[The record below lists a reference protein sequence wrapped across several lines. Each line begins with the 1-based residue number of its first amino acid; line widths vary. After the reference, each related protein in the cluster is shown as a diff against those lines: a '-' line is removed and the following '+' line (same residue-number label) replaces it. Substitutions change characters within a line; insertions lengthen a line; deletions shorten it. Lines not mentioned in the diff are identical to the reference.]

1 MPDKLAIL
9 QAQVIIADLKN
20 VETAA
25 KSLNNT
31 FKETVKQTD
40 KISKAF
46 NTGRIREYTAA
57 IRELNAVTT
66 QHTNIERQLADAIAR
81 TTNLER
87 QQARLQTEQA
97 RTRRELAEASR
108 AESRARQEAAREAAA
123 EERQNRNSS
132 SAHRQLTREV
142 REARQKARDY
152 GAEMINLKEKLRQG
166 TITQREYSQQM
177 TELRRK
183 FRESTNEAIRLERQ
197 LRQLNQSTLP
207 SNQRNGALAGRVT
220 DIIKGVGI
228 VSLLQKGFA
237 SLTNAAYKMGAAF
250 YDTAVK
256 LETLRFAQKAVFK
269 TNEEVAKQNVFL
281 SSIANKYGLE
291 IMSLTDA
298 YNKFSASSS
307 GTSLEGERSR
317 QIFDAVAK
325 SSAMLGV
332 STEDTAGVLRALGQ
346 MMSKGKVQAE
356 ELRGQLGDR
365 MAGAFR
371 LFADGMG
378 VSTAQLDKM
387 LKDGKVITEEVLPK
401 FADQL
406 NKKYNLG
413 IEGVDTKQADI
424 ARIKN
429 EWTDFVDAVENK
441 SGIVAGGI
449 NMAATAIVTLLQA
462 LKPSKEVTVI
472 EQQQLK
478 LNELGIQ
485 LRQNWNDENKR
496 KQILDEIIQINP
508 FFLNGLDK
516 EKVTLEEI
524 AKRIQDV
531 NVQYVQ
537 KIALQE
543 QEDKIRE
550 LVKDQALNYRD
561 LAQIINENAVAY
573 NALSTGAKNALDQF
587 SQGAINYDKA
597 YNSII
602 SSTKAGTD
610 ERRKALS
617 MLKDMNLVFEKE
629 TWHGFNRVRG
639 IKDTNSAIKG
649 ATTEYNNLVMAT
661 NKMLGVQ
668 GQLIHMNG
676 LTAQSF
682 NKVGDA
688 IKNQRKAGMEIIKA
702 AQGRGDKHVLLNNVW
717 RSQKKDGSWFTTD
730 KKETDGWYME
740 NGELVKRKP
749 ATLPEKETKPKA
761 ATLTAA
767 QKDFVN
773 IATGQRDT
781 EIALL
786 KEKRLDLL
794 IDEQEYWIEYEN
806 IVKSF
811 SNKIQAYLKGSNAK
825 EIQVEGSVRKKA
837 IEAIEQSTKELYD
850 IRAKQLEENS
860 KKEQNILERSSKEID
875 QSSALS
881 DVEKLNKQIEN
892 DSKMI
897 AELEAYYSKQIK
909 LAGDSAQSV
918 IEWERKR
925 DEEIGKIEDQR
936 LQRLSA
942 IPEAVR
948 NEIEYQNEILTA
960 NKGVSYEKQRQL
972 ILTNKKL
979 NAEERAYQLSAL
991 EKQKEIKF
999 NDQEIERQRQLR
1011 DSIINRLVDEKSIG
1025 LPGIPTKEEIKLLA
1039 QYGDEIERLTSE
1051 NLQNQKDLDLL
1062 NFKKIAKGFDP
1073 LVNMI
1078 SSLGLNRISDQFTK
1092 MYQKILDEGKNFSM
1106 STKEIFAA
1114 AGSVIADFAQKFTN
1128 AQKEKTISALDEQ
1141 LKYSQDATEQELG
1154 FINSRLEA
1162 LNSLEE
1168 LTAEQAAE
1176 RNRLEDEARVYKD
1189 QQRQREKLIETQKAR
1204 AEQKAAAQQALINAA
1219 LAATMALATQAPP
1232 ASYVMAGLSLAFGI
1246 AQSVSI
1252 MSKDPVPKYWKGRK
1266 GGVAEYAITQDR
1278 GREIIADEDG
1288 RIKSLGSDTGDKMT
1302 WLDKGDTVYTAD
1314 ETKHILKTM
1323 GAEAKIGNKVFS
1335 SIARQSMIAPQV
1347 SVVNHYKDNSDAIA
1361 EKVGKRFEQ
1370 TFARYDKPA
1379 IVKINGFIYLYQG
1392 ANHAVKMGTYD
1403 LETGKETLYG
1413 AN

>member
-1 MPDKLAIL
+1 M
-9 QAQVIIADLKN
+9 
-20 VETAA
+20 
-25 KSLNNT
+25 
-31 FKETVKQTD
+31 
-40 KISKAF
+40 
-46 NTGRIREYTAA
+46 
-57 IRELNAVTT
+57 
-66 QHTNIERQLADAIAR
+66 
-81 TTNLER
+81 
-87 QQARLQTEQA
+87 
-97 RTRRELAEASR
+97 
-108 AESRARQEAAREAAA
+108 
-123 EERQNRNSS
+123 
-132 SAHRQLTREV
+132 

-166 TITQREYSQQM
+166 TVTQREYSQQM

-406 NKKYNLG
+406 NKKYSLG
-413 IEGVDTKQADI
+413 VEGVDTKQADI

-773 IATGQRDT
+773 KATGQKDA

-794 IDEQEYWIEYEN
+794 IDEEKYWIEYEN
-806 IVKSF
+806 IIKSY
-811 SNKIQAYLKGSNAK
+811 SNKIQGYLKGTNAK
-825 EIQVEGSVRKKA
+825 EIQVEGSVYKKA
-837 IEAIEQSTKELYD
+837 IEAREQSTKELYD
-850 IRAKQLEENS
+850 LRSKQLEENN

-875 QSSALS
+875 QSSTLS

-897 AELEAYYSKQIK
+897 ADLEAYYSKQIK

-942 IPEAVR
+942 IPEAIR
-948 NEIEYQNEILTA
+948 TEIEYQSEILSA
-960 NKGVSYEKQRQL
+960 NKDVSYEKQRQL

-979 NAEERAYQLSAL
+979 NAEERAYQLAAI
-991 EKQKEIKF
+991 EKKNEIKF
-999 NDQEIERQRQLR
+999 NENEIERQRQLR
-1011 DSIINRLVDEKSIG
+1011 DSILNRLIDEKSIG
-1025 LPGIPTKEEIKLLA
+1025 LPGIPTKDELKLLSEYTA
-1039 QYGDEIERLTSE
+1039 NIEKLTSE

-1062 NFKKIAKGFDP
+1062 NFEKMAKGFDP

-1078 SSLGLNRISDQFTK
+1078 SSGLNDLGLNRISDQFTK
-1092 MYQKILDEGKNFSM
+1092 MYQK
-1106 STKEIFAA
+1106 
-1114 AGSVIADFAQKFTN
+1114 
-1128 AQKEKTISALDEQ
+1128 
-1141 LKYSQDATEQELG
+1141 
-1154 FINSRLEA
+1154 
-1162 LNSLEE
+1162 
-1168 LTAEQAAE
+1168 
-1176 RNRLEDEARVYKD
+1176 
-1189 QQRQREKLIETQKAR
+1189 
-1204 AEQKAAAQQALINAA
+1204 
-1219 LAATMALATQAPP
+1219 
-1232 ASYVMAGLSLAFGI
+1232 
-1246 AQSVSI
+1246 
-1252 MSKDPVPKYWKGRK
+1252 
-1266 GGVAEYAITQDR
+1266 
-1278 GREIIADEDG
+1278 
-1288 RIKSLGSDTGDKMT
+1288 
-1302 WLDKGDTVYTAD
+1302 
-1314 ETKHILKTM
+1314 
-1323 GAEAKIGNKVFS
+1323 
-1335 SIARQSMIAPQV
+1335 
-1347 SVVNHYKDNSDAIA
+1347 
-1361 EKVGKRFEQ
+1361 
-1370 TFARYDKPA
+1370 
-1379 IVKINGFIYLYQG
+1379 
-1392 ANHAVKMGTYD
+1392 
-1403 LETGKETLYG
+1403 
-1413 AN
+1413 